1 MPPISTP
8 HPPAPETLTDPP
20 SSLSSPLSNPWP
32 TPCQL
37 STDSASPQVSAFS
50 TWEKELHKIVFD
62 PRYLLLN
69 SEERRQVRREP
80 GRRCWEEGEEEEAGE
95 EEREEVWSFV

>member
-1 MPPISTP
+1 M
-8 HPPAPETLTDPP
+8 
-20 SSLSSPLSNPWP
+20 
-32 TPCQL
+32 
-37 STDSASPQVSAFS
+37 SAFS

-69 SEERRQVRREP
+69 SEERRQVRREL
-80 GRRCWEEGEEEEAGE
+80 GRRCWEEGEEENEEGE